1 MNQDKTIYEKMVMKF
16 IKWNSAYYIYLFLFI
31 SFYFVSAA
39 NAQNELSNYLQTA
52 AQNNPGLKAK
62 FNAYMA
68 ALEVAPQVKALP
80 DPQVAFGYF
89 IQPVETRVGPQEFK
103 FSATQMFPW
112 FGTLKAKENAAI
124 QAARA
129 KYELFEEAKSLLFNE
144 VRSTWYNLYFTSKA
158 IGITKENI
166 GILNT
171 FKQLAYIKVESGLVS
186 AVDEYR
192 IEMEIGD
199 LENQLALLK
208 DKDYVLSVMFNKLL
222 YVEPQTPI
230 HIPDDLWTTDFY
242 LSKNAALDSL
252 RMNNHQLLSIDLQME
267 TLRYKKEV
275 AKKAGKPNFSLGIDY
290 TMVGKGD
297 NNMAGTDAF
306 MFPKVGITL
315 PLYRNKYNAM
325 VQEVVYLETV
335 KKNEKANKTNV
346 LETLFENGW
355 KDYQDGDRRIDLY
368 ESQLTLARKSLKILE
383 TDYAT
388 GNRNFEEILRME
400 RKFLKYGL
408 ELEKAKADKQAAIS
422 FITYLMG
429 N

>member
-1 MNQDKTIYEKMVMKF
+1 MNQDKTIYIKKLMKF

-103 FSATQMFPW
+103 FSAIQMFPW

-124 QAARA
+124 QTAKA
-129 KYELFEEAKSLLFNE
+129 KYELFEEAKSMLYND
-144 VRSTWYNLYFTSKA
+144 VRSTWYNLYFNNKA
-158 IGITKENI
+158 IDITKKNI
-166 GILNT
+166 DILHT
-171 FKQLAYIKVESGLVS
+171 FRQLAYVKVEAGLVS

-199 LENQLALLK
+199 LENQLALLR
-208 DKDYVLSVMFNKLL
+208 DKHYVLEVLFNKLL
-222 YVEPQTPI
+222 NVDNQTPI
-230 HIPDDLWTTDFY
+230 VIPNDLWTTDFY

-267 TLRYKKEV
+267 ALRYKKEV
-275 AKKAGKPNFSLGIDY
+275 ADKAGKPNFSLGLDY
-290 TMVGKGD
+290 TMVGKGE

-306 MFPKVGITL
+306 MFPKVGITI
-315 PLYRNKYNAM
+315 PLYRNKYKAM
-325 VQEVVYLETV
+325 VKEVVYLETA

-355 KDYQDGDRRIDLY
+355 KDYKDGDRRIGLY
-368 ESQLTLARKSLKILE
+368 KSQLHLAQKSLKILE

-400 RKFLKYGL
+400 RKYLKYAL